1 MDYIRLTIN
10 MNQTGQPMRSSVI
23 ENPCL
28 PAGFLDIHGLPL
40 FGEKMP
46 TAIPS
51 PLKSQLQLPP
61 DPFLSSL
68 CLCPLVL
75 LLLHLLPLSFL
86 SVSFCLMICFRTCLS
101 QSRKLQQL
109 PAGCSGSPTTLVQED
124 THCWMSGVRP
134 GFQRLAGMVV
144 CLDFVDSC
152 YFLRLWLLHA
162 IPKLL

>member
-40 FGEKMP
+40 FGEEMP

-75 LLLHLLPLSFL
+75 LLLHLLPLSFPLCILL
-86 SVSFCLMICFRTCLS
+86 SDDLFPYLSFPKPET
-101 QSRKLQQL
+101 
-109 PAGCSGSPTTLVQED
+109 PAAP
-124 THCWMSGVRP
+124 CWMLRVAPYP
-134 GFQRLAGMVV
+134 GAGGHPL
-144 CLDFVDSC
+144 LDERGETWVTEAGRHGGMPG
-152 YFLRLWLLHA
+152 LRGQLL
-162 IPKLL
+162 LS

>member
-40 FGEKMP
+40 FGEEMP

-61 DPFLSSL
+61 DPFFLPFASARLFFCSSTFSL
-68 CLCPLVL
+68 FL
-75 LLLHLLPLSFL
+75 FL

-134 GFQRLAGMVV
+134 GLQRLAGTVV